1 MSTKLAKAV
10 ARLERCLERWDPKD
24 LLSVVPGDLRT
35 VLDALKEAQA
45 RKLCPNRVDARL
57 REKLSTSRTTCAYC
71 EAVHELPC
79 TFDDIRAHVE
89 KCPKHPMAALRAE
102 LARLR
107 ERDAKVLEKLDE
119 TFVTLDGAHQAHCD
133 PVWTGYGRHAPGQH
147 CELIGV
153 VKDALALLK
162 EEP

>member
-1 MSTKLAKAV
+1 MTTLDEAV
-10 ARLERCLERWDPKD
+10 ARLRAWHQSDDHQHEDPDAFNADLGALLKD
-24 LLSVVPGDLRT
+24 HAG
-35 VLDALKEAQA
+35 
-45 RKLCPNRVDARL
+45 L

-102 LARLR
+102 LERRR
-107 ERDAKVLEKLDE
+107 ERDAKVRGMLDLKSQLKVLDREIDVGGSPEQWAVADAVRAVLE
-119 TFVTLDGAHQAHCD
+119 
-133 PVWTGYGRHAPGQH
+133 
-147 CELIGV
+147 
-153 VKDALALLK
+153 LLK

>member
-1 MSTKLAKAV
+1 MSTPLDEAV
-10 ARLERCLERWDPKD
+10 ARLRAWHQSDDHQHEDPDAFNADLGALLKD
-24 LLSVVPGDLRT
+24 HAG
-35 VLDALKEAQA
+35 
-45 RKLCPNRVDARL
+45 L

-107 ERDAKVLEKLDE
+107 ERV
-119 TFVTLDGAHQAHCD
+119 
-133 PVWTGYGRHAPGQH
+133 
-147 CELIGV
+147 ELV
-153 VKDALALLK
+153 ACRECLALLK
-162 EEP
+162 EKP